1 MILNRMPRPSGSK
14 HRLYVS
20 SSSQTR
26 QSRAADAPVIL
37 FHFLT
42 GEQQFPI
49 WNGCAKSDLENMI
62 FPAQISF
69 SGPICGRISGKF
81 ISQWTENLGSLPY
94 RELQIGETYESH
106 CC

>member
-1 MILNRMPRPSGSK
+1 MILNRMPRPSVSK

-26 QSRAADAPVIL
+26 QSRAAETPVKL

-49 WNGCAKSDLENMI
+49 WNGCCQKRPLKPELSCANKLFGANLWSY
-62 FPAQISF
+62 FWQI
-69 SGPICGRISGKF
+69 
-81 ISQWTENLGSLPY
+81 
-94 RELQIGETYESH
+94 H
-106 CC
+106 